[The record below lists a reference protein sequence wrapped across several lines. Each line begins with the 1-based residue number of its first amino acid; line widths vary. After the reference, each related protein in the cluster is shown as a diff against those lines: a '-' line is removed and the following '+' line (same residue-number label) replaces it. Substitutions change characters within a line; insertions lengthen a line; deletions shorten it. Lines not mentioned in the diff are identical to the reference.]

1 MLDGLRQTSAESW
14 VLVGGGWIVSQLA
27 ITLLQPTFDLKA
39 ILLGPSHR
47 EATIGSYIAFLLQVA
62 YGY

>member
-1 MLDGLRQTSAESW
+1 MLDGLRQTSAEGW
-14 VLVGGGWIVSQLA
+14 VLVRGWIVSQLA
-27 ITLLQPTFDLKA
+27 ITLLQPTYDLKA